1 MRGTKKLIQLLFT
14 TEVAVLWV
22 KTEGG
27 KSCDFENWN
36 PKYSAHEHRDW
47 SVISQSCTRLWKKD
61 PSSTGFAVARWP
73 WCDYWKNGGSW
84 DWCIGNL
91 VVFLN
96 ISD

>member
-1 MRGTKKLIQLLFT
+1 MRGTKKLILFLFT

-27 KSCDFENWN
+27 KICDFENWN

-61 PSSTGFAVARWP
+61 PSSTDFAVARWP

-91 VVFLN
+91 VTFFN